1 VSPGAEATG
10 SSRRRARKLALKSP
24 QPADAKRRE
33 RLLDATAELV
43 AGNTYTTTTVAQ
55 ISKLAGVSSATFY
68 ALYGDKESC
77 FLAAYRRVAQELLGE
92 IESRADAADPST
104 AWQTTLDGIIELAA
118 GQPHLILLLADEAKL
133 STRHALEARDRL
145 VVDIEATI
153 ERRRQRPSAPAAPD
167 IPAKVLVGATL
178 RLLISRLRREN
189 SALEELRDGL
199 IGWIKAYR
207 SSGTPRWQA
216 LTPTAGIQ
224 PGPPNYAGG
233 LAPPQRPSRGRTRL
247 TLEQASHNQRERI
260 LHATAEVTAEN
271 GYAESTVA
279 DIVARAGLARE
290 VFYRHFRDKQE
301 AFISA
306 YETGFQSLMALAVG
320 AFYTSSDWPERI
332 WAALRAYADFMVN
345 FPTFAHLGMVESHT
359 ISPEMVERLDERV
372 MAFTVFLQDGR
383 EMQEEPER
391 SLVLSEAIAM
401 AIYEITSHTLRHGR
415 NKDMPGLV
423 PLMTYIALA
432 PFTGADAACEFVDRK
447 VREARRS
454 ADEHL

>member
-1 VSPGAEATG
+1 M
-10 SSRRRARKLALKSP
+10 RR
-24 QPADAKRRE
+24 D

-43 AGNTYTTTTVAQ
+43 AQNTYTTTTVAQ
-55 ISKLAGVSSATFY
+55 ISKLAGMSSATFY

-77 FLAAYRRVAQELLGE
+77 FLAAYRRVAQELLRE
-92 IESRADAADPST
+92 LERRADAADPST
-104 AWQTTLDGIIELAA
+104 AWQATLDGIFELAA
-118 GQPHLILLLADEAKL
+118 QQPHLIRLLADEAKL
-133 STRHALEARDRL
+133 STRQALEARDRL
-145 VVDIEATI
+145 VVDTEATI
-153 ERRRQRPSAPAAPD
+153 ERRRPTPPAPTTLD

-178 RLLISRLRREN
+178 RLLIVRLREEN
-189 SALEELRDGL
+189 GALEELRDAL
-199 IGWIKAYR
+199 VGWIEAYR
-207 SSGTPRWQA
+207 SSGTPRWQT
-216 LTPTAGIQ
+216 LTPTAGLR

-247 TLEQASHNQRERI
+247 TPEQASHNQRERI

-279 DIVARAGLARE
+279 DIVAQAGLARE

-301 AFISA
+301 AFIA
-306 YETGFQSLMALAVG
+306 TYETGFQSLMALAVG
-320 AFYTSSDWPERI
+320 AFYTSSNWPERI
-332 WAALRAYADFMVN
+332 WAALCAYADFMVN
-345 FPTFAHLGMVESHT
+345 FPTFAHVGMVESHT

-372 MAFTVFLQDGR
+372 MAFTVFLQEGR
-383 EMQEEPER
+383 DMQEEPER
-391 SLVLSEAIAM
+391 WVIVSEAIAM

-415 NKDMPGLV
+415 NQDMPGLV

-432 PFTGADAACEFVDRK
+432 PFTGAAAACEFVDRK